1 MMMHTRLQNQGKRDL
16 KAEASSVSH
25 MLTHLPKIP
34 HCIVCARAKLENV
47 KSRRQGG
54 VENYE
59 GKNFGEHV
67 TADTIVLRGLKD
79 RGIGNKNNA
88 IVFFDCGTGWISCH
102 PVQSRSDE
110 DTLAC
115 FQFFHW
121 K

>member
-1 MMMHTRLQNQGKRDL
+1 MCVSLAASGTSSSSTDLPPGVHDEGAYEIANQGKRDL
-16 KAEASSVSH
+16 KAEALSISH
-25 MLTHLPKIP
+25 MLTHLPKNP

-67 TADTIVLRGLKD
+67 TADTIGLRGLKD

-88 IVFFDCGTGWISCH
+88 IVFFELWYRLD
-102 PVQSRSDE
+102 
-110 DTLAC
+110 
-115 FQFFHW
+115 
-121 K
+121 